1 MPKHLAL
8 YFFLPPLGL
17 VWEVLLRGHVSKGS
31 VPCSLGLAFYET
43 LVEAVQGK
51 KTKCSH
57 VSGIVAS
64 LQ

>member
-1 MPKHLAL
+1 M
-8 YFFLPPLGL
+8 
-17 VWEVLLRGHVSKGS
+17 SKGS
-31 VPCSLGLAFYET
+31 VPCSLGLAFYKT